1 MQNTILHIG
10 SSHQAE
16 AQSQS
21 VFIPPEL
28 FVESSSALSVA
39 NTGRD
44 ELAPGNI
51 DLDSDSHGWDKS
63 VGNVHRNSN
72 WFGDMEET
80 FMASVKKGNDNLIF
94 VNIRIKLLV
103 KLVRRPGRLLSS
115 IRR

>member
-1 MQNTILHIG
+1 MISLSPWNIQFYILVG

-21 VFIPPEL
+21 VSIPPEL

-51 DLDSDSHGWDKS
+51 GLDSVCHGWDKS
-63 VGNVHRNSN
+63 VGNVHRNSI
-72 WFGDMEET
+72 G
-80 FMASVKKGNDNLIF
+80 
-94 VNIRIKLLV
+94 LV
-103 KLVRRPGRLLSS
+103 TWSRLSWQV
-115 IRR
+115 